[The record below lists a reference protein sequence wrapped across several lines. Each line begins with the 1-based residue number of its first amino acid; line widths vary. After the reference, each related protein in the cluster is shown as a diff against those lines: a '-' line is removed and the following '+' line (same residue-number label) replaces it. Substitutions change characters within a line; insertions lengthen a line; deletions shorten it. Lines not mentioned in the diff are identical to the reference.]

1 MIEIISSV
9 ITNVLIALYQPF
21 WFALT
26 LTVFMMFFYLYAY
39 QPINTGRGCKAAF
52 KALKSELKKS
62 SECRLRFLLIFVTVM
77 ILFRTLLNRTVW
89 ANPVSD
95 IMGGWWIWTTDS
107 KGNLKLT
114 TECFE
119 NILLMLPF
127 IFLLFWSEH
136 KKILKSITFRYIAT
150 LAARISFSF
159 SLSIEILQLPFRLGT
174 FQFSDIFYNTV
185 GGILGGIIFWIC
197 LKTKIIK
204 FK

>member
-159 SLSIEILQLPFRLGT
+159 SLSIEILQLLFRLGT

-185 GGILGGIIFWIC
+185 GGILG
-197 LKTKIIK
+197 
-204 FK
+204 

>member
-136 KKILKSITFRYIAT
+136 KKILKSITFRYIVT

-159 SLSIEILQLPFRLGT
+159 SLSIEILQLLFRLGT
-174 FQFSDIFYNTV
+174 FQFSDIFY
-185 GGILGGIIFWIC
+185 
-197 LKTKIIK
+197 
-204 FK
+204 

>member
-1 MIEIISSV
+1 MSTSISFDFRYRDDIVS
-9 ITNVLIALYQPF
+9 Y
-21 WFALT
+21 LT
-26 LTVFMMFFYLYAY
+26 KSYL
-39 QPINTGRGCKAAF
+39 
-52 KALKSELKKS
+52 
-62 SECRLRFLLIFVTVM
+62 
-77 ILFRTLLNRTVW
+77 W

-136 KKILKSITFRYIAT
+136 KKILKSITFRYIVT

-159 SLSIEILQLPFRLGT
+159 SLSIEILQLLFRLGT

-185 GGILGGIIFWIC
+185 GGILGGIMFWIC

>member
-1 MIEIISSV
+1 
-9 ITNVLIALYQPF
+9 
-21 WFALT
+21 
-26 LTVFMMFFYLYAY
+26 
-39 QPINTGRGCKAAF
+39 
-52 KALKSELKKS
+52 
-62 SECRLRFLLIFVTVM
+62 M

-127 IFLLFWSEH
+127 VFLLFWSEH

-159 SLSIEILQLPFRLGT
+159 SLSIEIFQLLFRWGT

-204 FK
+204 LK